1 MTLQFKSRRT
11 YRNGAFRKFK
21 RCKLKDW
28 DSTNKDIKA
37 EEWEKC
43 YITLDWKYIKKFLHS
58 NIGKS
63 FNKVYPEFLKRWN
76 APRYSPMKE
85 IMDVIEYCG
94 FKVVDGVIKLK
105 KEKKFKPI
113 DLSEFDSV
121 NKERWENV
129 KLETLIKR
137 LRETNTAQYIG
148 DFYIYK
154 NHEAIEKSIYMNY
167 YSPIKYDYERSRPH
181 TYHNIKTVIPNV
193 GYGIGYQRITT
204 GTGKVKETYSI
215 ITSPFQNPIIYFYY
229 KD

>member
-1 MTLQFKSRRT
+1 MTLQFKIRRANRRRT
-11 YRNGAFRKFK
+11 FRKF
-21 RCKLKDW
+21 RRSKLKDW

-63 FNKVYPEFLKRWN
+63 FNKVYPEFLKRWD

-113 DLSEFDSV
+113 DLSEFDSI

-154 NHEAIEKSIYMNY
+154 NHEAIEKSIYVNH
-167 YSPIKYDYERSRPH
+167 S
-181 TYHNIKTVIPNV
+181 TL
-193 GYGIGYQRITT
+193 
-204 GTGKVKETYSI
+204 
-215 ITSPFQNPIIYFYY
+215 
-229 KD
+229 KDGA

>member
-1 MTLQFKSRRT
+1 M
-11 YRNGAFRKFK
+11 
-21 RCKLKDW
+21 
-28 DSTNKDIKA
+28 
-37 EEWEKC
+37 
-43 YITLDWKYIKKFLHS
+43 
-58 NIGKS
+58 
-63 FNKVYPEFLKRWN
+63 
-76 APRYSPMKE
+76 
-85 IMDVIEYCG
+85 IEYCG

-167 YSPIKYDYERSRPH
+167 YNPIKNACESSLPH
-181 TYHNIKTVIPNV
+181 KYHNIKTEIPNV
-193 GYGIGYQRITT
+193 GYGIDYQRITT

-215 ITSPFQNPIIYFYY
+215 ITSSYQDPIIYFYY
-229 KD
+229 KV

>member
-1 MTLQFKSRRT
+1 MTLQFKSRRA
-11 YRNGAFRKFK
+11 YRNGAFRKFR

-28 DSTNKDIKA
+28 DSTNKAIKA
-37 EEWEKC
+37 EEWKKC
-43 YITLDWKYIKKFLHS
+43 SMTLDRKYIKKFLHS

-63 FNKVYPEFLKRWN
+63 FNKVYPEFLKRWD

-94 FKVVDGVIKLK
+94 FKVDDGVIKLK

-113 DLSEFDSV
+113 DLSEFDSI
-121 NKERWENV
+121 NKERWENI

-137 LRETNTAQYIG
+137 LRETNTAQYLG

-154 NHEAIEKSIYMNY
+154 NTEVIEKSIYMNY
-167 YSPIKYDYERSRPH
+167 YDAIKYNYEKYRRH
-181 TYHNIKTVIPNV
+181 KYHNIKTEIPNV
-193 GYGIGYQRITT
+193 GYGIDYQHITT

-215 ITSPFQNPIIYFYY
+215 IASPFQDPTIYFYY
-229 KD
+229 KY

>member
-1 MTLQFKSRRT
+1 MTLQFKIRRANRRRT
-11 YRNGAFRKFK
+11 FRKF
-21 RCKLKDW
+21 RRSKLKDW

-105 KEKKFKPI
+105 KEKK
-113 DLSEFDSV
+113 V
-121 NKERWENV
+121 
-129 KLETLIKR
+129 
-137 LRETNTAQYIG
+137 
-148 DFYIYK
+148 
-154 NHEAIEKSIYMNY
+154 
-167 YSPIKYDYERSRPH
+167 
-181 TYHNIKTVIPNV
+181 
-193 GYGIGYQRITT
+193 
-204 GTGKVKETYSI
+204 
-215 ITSPFQNPIIYFYY
+215 
-229 KD
+229 

>member
-21 RCKLKDW
+21 RYKLKDW
-28 DSTNKDIKA
+28 DSTNKAIKA
-37 EEWEKC
+37 EEWKKC
-43 YITLDWKYIKKFLHS
+43 FMTLDRKSIKRFLYS

-63 FNKVYPEFLKRWN
+63 FNKVYPELLERWD

-94 FKVVDGVIKLK
+94 FKVVAGVIKLK

-113 DLSEFDSV
+113 DLSEFDLI

-167 YSPIKYDYERSRPH
+167 YNPIKYDCESSLPH
-181 TYHNIKTVIPNV
+181 KYHNIKTEIPNV
-193 GYGIGYQRITT
+193 GYGIDYQHITT
-204 GTGKVKETYSI
+204 ETGKVKETYSI

-229 KD
+229 KV

>member
-1 MTLQFKSRRT
+1 MTLQFKIRRANRRRT
-11 YRNGAFRKFK
+11 FRKF
-21 RCKLKDW
+21 RRSKLKDW

-85 IMDVIEYCG
+85 IMNVIEYCG

-113 DLSEFDSV
+113 DLSEFDSI

-167 YSPIKYDYERSRPH
+167 YNPIKYDCESSLPH
-181 TYHNIKTVIPNV
+181 KYHNIKTEIPNV
-193 GYGIGYQRITT
+193 GYGIDYQRITT

-215 ITSPFQNPIIYFYY
+215 ITSSYQDPIIYFYY
-229 KD
+229 KV